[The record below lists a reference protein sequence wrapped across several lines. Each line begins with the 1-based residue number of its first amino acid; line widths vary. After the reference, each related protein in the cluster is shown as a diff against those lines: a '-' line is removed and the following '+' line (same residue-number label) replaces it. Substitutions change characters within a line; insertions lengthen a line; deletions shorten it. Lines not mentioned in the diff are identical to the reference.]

1 MNKIINDCKKIIF
14 SCIGICLMLCSSH
27 TFALEINS
35 DVVHIVADKMRFDM
49 SSETS
54 IYSGNVTL
62 KQGDVELTGDHIE
75 VKQENNTVISMTAKG
90 DPAKYSQTTI
100 DGNNIY
106 AQSRLIQY
114 FANNNQLVMIDQAKL
129 QQDDQIIESE
139 RIVYNTKTQTLQA
152 GQNPELNDNAQRV
165 KITLTP
171 NNKP

>member
-1 MNKIINDCKKIIF
+1 MV
-14 SCIGICLMLCSSH
+14 SCASICLMIFSSQ
-27 TFALEINS
+27 TLAQEINS
-35 DVVHIVADKMRFDM
+35 DIVHIVADQMRFDM

-62 KQGDVELTGDHIE
+62 KQGNVELTGNQVE
-75 VKQENNTVISMTAKG
+75 VKQEDNKIVSMIAKG

-100 DGNNIY
+100 DGNNIK

-114 FANNNQLVMIDQAKL
+114 FADNNQLIMSDQAKL
-129 QQDDQIIESE
+129 LQDDQIIESE

-152 GQNPELNDNAQRV
+152 GQNPEQNDNAQRV